1 MSPIAKITMVF
12 VVFVDLLGQGLV
24 FPIINGLI
32 MEPSTSI
39 LAKDTSTAARH
50 FNYGLIIGIFFICWF
65 FGAPY
70 ISKLS
75 DQIGRKNAILICLF
89 GAFAG
94 YALTIIALYANS
106 FLLLILGRAITGLTA
121 GNQPI
126 AQAAMVDGSTDDE
139 DLSRNMGYIMLGIS
153 FGLVGGPLI
162 GGFLSD
168 PILIGSLASIKL
180 PFFASLVLVAI
191 AVVLVLFFY
200 KEDPAEREDFALRP
214 AEIFETLWRI
224 KDFPLVIR
232 LTIVLFFFHLANVT
246 FYVFVDNY
254 LTSRFG
260 YGVLGSSIAMM
271 TIGAAI
277 AISSTFFVVPVQK
290 RFTKERILA
299 VNFIVWILATCMF
312 ILSPDGPL
320 TYVPI
325 FCFFFIFGIAY
336 PTLLSIFSAS
346 VGPEEQGWVM
356 GMTIAVFTFNA
367 GAMSLIGGELI
378 GINLDLPF
386 YIVIA
391 CALTALVV
399 MFLLWNKPEVKTLLR
414 KTGD

>member
-126 AQAAMVDGSTDDE
+126 AQAAMVDSSTDDE

-168 PILIGSLASIKL
+168 PVLIGSLASIKL

-191 AVVLVLFFY
+191 AVFLVIFFY
-200 KEDPAEREDFALRP
+200 KEDPTEREDFALRP

-224 KDFPLVIR
+224 KDFPLVVR

-260 YGVLGSSIAMM
+260 YGVLGSSFAMM

-277 AISSTFFVVPVQK
+277 AISSTFFVVPIQK

-299 VNFIVWILATCMF
+299 VNFIVWILATSMF

-386 YIVIA
+386 YIVIG

>member
-24 FPIINGLI
+24 FPIINSLI

-39 LAKDTSTAARH
+39 LPTDTSTAARH
-50 FNYGLIIGIFFICWF
+50 FDYGLIIGIFFLSWF

-70 ISKLS
+70 IAKLS

-94 YALTIIALYANS
+94 YALTIIALYVNS

-168 PILIGSLASIKL
+168 PILIGSIASVKL
-180 PFFASLVLVAI
+180 PFYACLVLVAI
-191 AVVLVLFFY
+191 AVFLVVLFY
-200 KEDPAEREDFALRP
+200 KEDPADREEFSLRP
-214 AEIFETLWRI
+214 AEFFATLWRI

-232 LTIVLFFFHLANVT
+232 LSIVLFFFHLANVT

-260 YGVLGSSIAMM
+260 YGVLGSSFAMM

-277 AISSTFFVVPVQK
+277 AISSTFLVVPAQK

-299 VNFIVWILATCMF
+299 ANFIVWILATAAF

-346 VGPEEQGWVM
+346 VGAEEQGWVM
-356 GMTIAVFTFNA
+356 GVTIAVFTFNA
-367 GAMSLIGGELI
+367 GVMSLVGGELI

-386 YIVIA
+386 YIVIT
-391 CALTALVV
+391 CALLALVV
-399 MFLLWNKPEVKTLLR
+399 MFLLWNKPEVKALLR
-414 KTGD
+414 KTGG